1 MAAKINVNDFDRI
14 AAELQALKAAAEA
27 EGTEEA
33 WNKYAFTRD
42 GYDGPGVG
50 VDYDEDTGKFT
61 LAEGYI
67 ADENGWVVGRD
78 AVTGP
83 TPIK

>member
-1 MAAKINVNDFDRI
+1 MAAKINVNDFDKI

-27 EGTEEA
+27 KGTEEA
-33 WNKYAFTRD
+33 WNKYESTRD
-42 GYDGPGVG
+42 GYVGPGVG

-67 ADENGWVVGRD
+67 ADENGWVVERD

>member
-42 GYDGPGVG
+42 GYD
-50 VDYDEDTGKFT
+50 EDTGKFT

-67 ADENGWVVGRD
+67 ADENGWVVERD

>member
-1 MAAKINVNDFDRI
+1 MATMV
-14 AAELQALKAAAEA
+14 L
-27 EGTEEA
+27 
-33 WNKYAFTRD
+33 AF
-42 GYDGPGVG
+42 G

-67 ADENGWVVGRD
+67 ADENGWVVERD

>member
-33 WNKYAFTRD
+33 WNKYAFIRD
-42 GYDGPGVG
+42 GYDGPGVWCRLRRG
-50 VDYDEDTGKFT
+50 H
-61 LAEGYI
+61 
-67 ADENGWVVGRD
+67 R
-78 AVTGP
+78 
-83 TPIK
+83 

>member
-33 WNKYAFTRD
+33 WQKYEFTRD

-61 LAEGYI
+61 LAEGPMLR
-67 ADENGWVVGRD
+67 ATSWE
-78 AVTGP
+78 P
-83 TPIK
+83 FSF